1 MCKGWWVSKG
11 SQSKTEK
18 AEICFKELD
27 HMIVCV
33 WGVAI
38 MKSVGQAGRSKT
50 QAGAEV
56 EDILEA
62 EFL

>member
-1 MCKGWWVSKG
+1 M
-11 SQSKTEK
+11 
-18 AEICFKELD
+18 
-27 HMIVCV
+27 CV

-62 EFL
+62 EFLQGKPKVYS